1 MVKVQKSSRGLSAC
15 SWILVL
21 LMVLTLTRLQPA
33 AFGDSGCFDKCQ
45 AALVQCLAAAQGNQ
59 TEEARC
65 QDQYDACGEACQL

>member
-1 MVKVQKSSRGLSAC
+1 MVKVQKSRRGLSAR

-33 AFGDSGCFDKCQ
+33 VFGDSGCFDKCQ
-45 AALVQCLAAAQGNQ
+45 GALAQCLAAAQGNQ

-65 QDQYDACGEACQL
+65 QDQYDSCGEACLL

>member
-1 MVKVQKSSRGLSAC
+1 MVKVQNSSRGLSAR